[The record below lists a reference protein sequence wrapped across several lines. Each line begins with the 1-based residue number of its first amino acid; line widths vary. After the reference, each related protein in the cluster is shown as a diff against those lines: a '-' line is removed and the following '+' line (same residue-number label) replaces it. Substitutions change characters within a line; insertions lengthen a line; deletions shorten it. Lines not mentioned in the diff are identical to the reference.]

1 MGGKTNFHAPIGALF
16 FDYFT
21 KNLDRGTSIRKQSR
35 KDDDS
40 LLEYSTQPTQPT
52 DETAVISKNLT
63 TATEVA
69 ETTTLST
76 TIQTTTTTTISTST
90 KKKIPRINMVE
101 KKRPAGG
108 FSMNNFFF
116 GKVTFE
122 S

>member
-76 TIQTTTTTTISTST
+76 TIQTTTTTISTTT

>member
-1 MGGKTNFHAPIGALF
+1 M
-16 FDYFT
+16 
-21 KNLDRGTSIRKQSR
+21 
-35 KDDDS
+35 
-40 LLEYSTQPTQPT
+40 LEYSTQPTQPT

-76 TIQTTTTTTISTST
+76 TIQTTTTTTISTTT

>member
-1 MGGKTNFHAPIGALF
+1 M
-16 FDYFT
+16 
-21 KNLDRGTSIRKQSR
+21 
-35 KDDDS
+35 
-40 LLEYSTQPTQPT
+40 LEYSTQPTQPT

-76 TIQTTTTTTISTST
+76 TIQTTTTISTST